1 MRVNG
6 EQICTPAHTI
16 DPRKDKVVVSGR
28 PVRAKPLCYVVLN
41 KPRGYTCSAHDEHA
55 TRLVGELLPR
65 PMRQLQTV
73 GRLDQNSE
81 GLLLCTNDGELAHR
95 LTHPRYGVRKTYRVQ
110 VTGAMSGVVPR
121 TMCEGVRDRG
131 EKLQALE
138 ARIVK
143 QQGRETVLEVVMGE
157 GKKREVRRLCRHVG
171 LQVLRLRRTKFG
183 SLTLRGLGPGEWR
196 ELTPADVRSLKRDVG
211 LSAEGAP

>member
-1 MRVNG
+1 
-6 EQICTPAHTI
+6 
-16 DPRKDKVVVSGR
+16 
-28 PVRAKPLCYVVLN
+28 
-41 KPRGYTCSAHDEHA
+41 
-55 TRLVGELLPR
+55 
-65 PMRQLQTV
+65 
-73 GRLDQNSE
+73 
-81 GLLLCTNDGELAHR
+81 
-95 LTHPRYGVRKTYRVQ
+95 
-110 VTGAMSGVVPR
+110 MSGVVPR